1 MKKLLELKALDT
13 EVREL
18 LHTVE
23 RPQGIYI
30 CIHMHYMH
38 PTISIYMD
46 NLVGEPKPTTQLM
59 VCGVV
64 FIVDIDIEIEIDE
77 QIVDDII
84 SQIEKVMQ

>member
-1 MKKLLELKALDT
+1 MKKLLELKSLDT

-23 RPQGIYI
+23 TPTGVYL
-30 CIHMHYMH
+30 CTHMHYLH
-38 PTISIYMD
+38 PTISIYRE
-46 NLVGEPKPTTQLM
+46 NLDAESRPTTNLM
-59 VCGVV
+59 QSGVV
-64 FIVDIDIEIEIDE
+64 FTVDTIIDE